1 MVDLAIQEEAEG
13 LVARLEGTGAS
24 VPGWAE
30 NNTSSAFPGRLS
42 GTSPNLSALLSKV
55 N

>member
-1 MVDLAIQEEAEG
+1 VVDLAIREEAEG

-24 VPGWAE
+24 VPGWVE
-30 NNTSSAFPGRLS
+30 NTTTSTFPGRFS